1 MLILGVSV
9 DRGWVTDPVA
19 VKKEFYDLYSSRFK
33 TLYNIPMASR
43 SNLFFSLNP
52 EDVQLL
58 ESPFSGEEIKDSV
71 WDYGGDRAPS
81 PDGVSYKFLKHYCV

>member
-1 MLILGVSV
+1 MSQLRDIDSSIYDGVSSVDCSMNESKFLGRRQMLILGVSV

-19 VKKEFYDLYSSRFK
+19 
-33 TLYNIPMASR
+33 
-43 SNLFFSLNP
+43 
-52 EDVQLL
+52 DVQLL